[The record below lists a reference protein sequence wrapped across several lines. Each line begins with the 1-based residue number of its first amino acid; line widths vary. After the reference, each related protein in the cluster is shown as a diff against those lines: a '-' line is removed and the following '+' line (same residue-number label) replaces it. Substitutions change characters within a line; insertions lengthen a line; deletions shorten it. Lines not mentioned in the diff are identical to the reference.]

1 MRDGQTLAVTSS
13 RWRLPVVRVVAAVL
27 VSAASL
33 CACGGSGSGSRAST
47 AVRRA
52 AAGLKSPCQ
61 ARARAVVAHAF
72 GLGETAVSAR
82 MSIGNNASPQCT
94 YAQGRR
100 SIVVNVDTG
109 PQPYFILERT
119 AVEAAQQ
126 FATVRTTPLP
136 VHVGGI
142 GLDAFWFPAAS
153 QFMTTDGVRL
163 VAVTVTVPGARQ
175 ARLSALGKAVARPY
189 LGKLVQP
196 PGFSG

>member
-1 MRDGQTLAVTSS
+1 
-13 RWRLPVVRVVAAVL
+13 
-27 VSAASL
+27 
-33 CACGGSGSGSRAST
+33 
-47 AVRRA
+47 
-52 AAGLKSPCQ
+52 
-61 ARARAVVAHAF
+61 
-72 GLGETAVSAR
+72 
-82 MSIGNNASPQCT
+82 MSIGNNGSPQCT
-94 YAQGRR
+94 YALGRR

-153 QFMTTDGVRL
+153 QFLTTDGVRL

>member
-1 MRDGQTLAVTSS
+1 MRDGRALAMTPS
-13 RWRLPVVRVVAAVL
+13 RRRLPAARMVATVL
-27 VSAASL
+27 LGAAGV
-33 CACGGSGSGSRAST
+33 CACGGSGSGPGASPP
-47 AVRRA
+47 ARPRA
-52 AAGLKSPCQ
+52 ALKAPCQ
-61 ARARAVVAHAF
+61 ARARAVVAHVF
-72 GLGETAVSAR
+72 GVGATAVSVR
-82 MSIGNNASPQCT
+82 MSIGNNGSPQCT
-94 YAQGRR
+94 YGAGRR

-142 GLDAFWFPAAS
+142 GLDAFWFPVAR
-153 QFMTTDGVRL
+153 QFLTTDGVRL
-163 VAVTVTVPGARQ
+163 VAVTVSVPGARQ